1 MSLHLYMFTRPGRV
15 CLSCCVFLRL
25 RLRATPLE
33 RHGRFLAQGFSV
45 RRRFAVAMGTSTSEH
60 VAPFPERWGAS
71 DERLDALR
79 RISETPAETFLSVAA
94 GRAELEADAWQLDA
108 FSGHAV
114 ECQKLDPALCKLLYR
129 MVPRRVTESEF
140 WRLYFC
146 HVSNALGSTFTKAL
160 LEAGDDSCSNAII
173 RAFQEDSTFQEFA
186 RKETNGIVQRDAEDD
201 EKLAVGISKA
211 VAKGVIPAQPPVEP
225 VCRIDVKGKS
235 ADAVAQE
242 IIEKLGEAPQT
253 GCVLVLQG
261 LSGTGKGTTVAKLQA
276 KLPRAVCWSNGNVFR
291 SLTLLAVSHCER
303 QGVPFTPESLTPEL
317 LQELMAQLQFGKFNG
332 KFDTHIA
339 SVAEIT
345 QGEIIKFAG
354 NAADQMSADGMNVLM
369 EGRAQTLDYVRTP
382 HRFELVLSE
391 PGIIGMR
398 RAAQR
403 MSASALKSLSSD
415 ASHDEVQEALAKAL
429 AEMACV
435 S

>member
-1 MSLHLYMFTRPGRV
+1 
-15 CLSCCVFLRL
+15 
-25 RLRATPLE
+25 
-33 RHGRFLAQGFSV
+33 
-45 RRRFAVAMGTSTSEH
+45 MGTSTSEH

-339 SVAEIT
+339 GGHEVYVSEVANTVLKEPRVGKNIPTVAEIT

>member
-1 MSLHLYMFTRPGRV
+1 
-15 CLSCCVFLRL
+15 
-25 RLRATPLE
+25 
-33 RHGRFLAQGFSV
+33 
-45 RRRFAVAMGTSTSEH
+45 MGTSTSEH

-317 LQELMAQLQFGKFNG
+317 LQELMAQLQFGKFDG

-339 SVAEIT
+339 GGHDVYVSEVANTVLKEPRVGKNIPSVAEIT